1 MKNKRIELTKKR
13 KGLARPKWIRGSV
26 SWDKRFGEVRDVLK
40 GLSLNSVCV
49 EAACPNRGE
58 CWQMR
63 HVTFM
68 IMGQVCTRACR
79 FCNVAG
85 GSPTALDSSEPQNVA
100 AAVEKLD
107 VKYAVITSV
116 TRDDLEDKGAGHFI
130 RTVREIKTNTPQVL
144 VESLIPDFSGD
155 AGLLKRIAFSQAE
168 VIAHN
173 IEVPRKLY
181 PNVRPNADYRRSLD
195 VLKIL
200 NAKKAEGTDILTKS
214 SIILGLG
221 ESEDDIFRTL
231 KDLKDAGVDIVYIG
245 QYLSPS
251 REHWPVM
258 RYYSPE
264 EFKSFEEEAVRMGF
278 GAVCAGP
285 MVRSSYRAHESY
297 KNALLQI

>member
-1 MKNKRIELTKKR
+1 MKNKRIEPTKKR
-13 KGLARPKWIRGSV
+13 KVLARPKWIRGRV
-26 SWDKRFGEVRDVLK
+26 SWDKSFGEVRDVLN
-40 GLSLNSVCV
+40 GLNLNSVCV

-68 IMGQVCTRACR
+68 IMGQICTRGCR
-79 FCNVAG
+79 FCDVTG
-85 GSPTALDSSEPQNVA
+85 GSPEALDASEPRKVA
-100 AAVEKLD
+100 AAVEKLA

-116 TRDDLEDKGAGHFI
+116 TRDDLQDKGAGHFI

-144 VESLIPDFSGD
+144 VESLIPDFTGD

-181 PNVRPNADYRRSLD
+181 SKVRPKADYRRSLD
-195 VLKIL
+195 VLKTL
-200 NAKKAEGTDILTKS
+200 GVAKTEGAKILTKS

-221 ESEDDIFRTL
+221 ETEDDIFRTL
-231 KDLKDAGVDIVYIG
+231 KDLRDAGVDIVYIG

-251 REHWPVM
+251 REHWPVT
-258 RYYSPE
+258 RYYSPD
-264 EFKSFEEEAVRMGF
+264 EFKFFEEEAVRMGF

-285 MVRSSYRAHESY
+285 MVRSS
-297 KNALLQI
+297 